1 MKKRRLATLLVAL
14 LTTVVVFGQ
23 DSYIVKTN
31 NKNVIRLQ
39 GDGLQRAMTDDAAN
53 NFVVSN
59 FKFHS
64 LCDWEPGMKFMVI
77 PDKYDLVI
85 NTFVNNTTNK
95 EETNVSLM
103 HHIMEYRGH
112 SVMPD
117 GRHRIDFFCT
127 TNNTDYYYLVPS
139 GTFDAYCDN
148 TLGIPTLAYL
158 GDVDIAKEKL
168 MGMTLYAKTTK
179 FRVDTDLN
187 SDGYENVNVE
197 KGTPLKVV
205 SVGVGT
211 RSFPVKIVLE
221 DVNGK
226 QFYQNVAISRTNSGL
241 RQAELMR
248 IYNRNTFQGAF
259 RMVDSLDVVTVQL
272 NKMVDKE
279 VYTRY
284 RTTMRNSRNELVK
297 IARLSTFKIRGVR
310 PNYATGYVRLTLFST
325 KTAETFVKDVTLDKT
340 SSTGIADGYH
350 NDYYSNIFVE
360 GNPWTDNNVPQA
372 HRTYIL
378 QGKVMRGFTEEEV
391 KLALGEP
398 QQIIDVNSST
408 RDWVYGVDKVVRI
421 SNKRVVE
428 VKSY

>member
-1 MKKRRLATLLVAL
+1 
-14 LTTVVVFGQ
+14 
-23 DSYIVKTN
+23 
-31 NKNVIRLQ
+31 
-39 GDGLQRAMTDDAAN
+39 
-53 NFVVSN
+53 
-59 FKFHS
+59 
-64 LCDWEPGMKFMVI
+64 
-77 PDKYDLVI
+77 
-85 NTFVNNTTNK
+85 
-95 EETNVSLM
+95 
-103 HHIMEYRGH
+103 
-112 SVMPD
+112 
-117 GRHRIDFFCT
+117 
-127 TNNTDYYYLVPS
+127 
-139 GTFDAYCDN
+139 
-148 TLGIPTLAYL
+148 
-158 GDVDIAKEKL
+158 
-168 MGMTLYAKTTK
+168 
-179 FRVDTDLN
+179 
-187 SDGYENVNVE
+187 
-197 KGTPLKVV
+197 
-205 SVGVGT
+205 
-211 RSFPVKIVLE
+211 
-221 DVNGK
+221 
-226 QFYQNVAISRTNSGL
+226 
-241 RQAELMR
+241 
-248 IYNRNTFQGAF
+248 
-259 RMVDSLDVVTVQL
+259 MVDSLDVVTVQL